1 MKIFKLINTKVKIKT
16 QIKQVEKVKLLF
28 AKG

>member
-16 QIKQVEKVKLLF
+16 QITQIKKVKLLF
-28 AKG
+28 ARG